1 MKHIAIAVFSIS
13 LLFFSAIS
21 LAQAEVEITWQDP
34 EKFDD
39 VRSASESRVKFR
51 ERTFKELDEYIN
63 ELAEDLPKGQK
74 LVMNVTNLD
83 LAGDVLP
90 ASFAGLGQSMSD
102 VRVVKPIYIPRMS
115 FSYQLL
121 SSDGTVLQ
129 EKEVKLKDMSFSNSH
144 NRFFSS
150 DALRYEK
157 NMIADWFEDEFA
169 KSDANK

>member
-1 MKHIAIAVFSIS
+1 
-13 LLFFSAIS
+13 
-21 LAQAEVEITWQDP
+21 
-34 EKFDD
+34 
-39 VRSASESRVKFR
+39 
-51 ERTFKELDEYIN
+51 
-63 ELAEDLPKGQK
+63 
-74 LVMNVTNLD
+74 MNVTNLD

-157 NMIADWFEDEFA
+157 NMIADWFEGEFA
-169 KSDANK
+169 KSDTEK

>member
-1 MKHIAIAVFSIS
+1 
-13 LLFFSAIS
+13 
-21 LAQAEVEITWQDP
+21 
-34 EKFDD
+34 
-39 VRSASESRVKFR
+39 
-51 ERTFKELDEYIN
+51 
-63 ELAEDLPKGQK
+63 
-74 LVMNVTNLD
+74 MNVTNLD

-129 EKEVKLKDMSFSNSH
+129 EKEVKLKDMSFANSH

-157 NMIADWFEDEFA
+157 NMLKRWFNAEFESIIAQKGAIKE
-169 KSDANK
+169 SVNS